1 MSVAIYDFNEIKRRV
16 TCEDYLRERG
26 VKIVGGRC
34 NATWRGDKSN
44 DVSLKDGGWH
54 DFKTEE
60 HGTVLDLCM
69 KVEGVSDIQDAARV
83 LGERFHVEPK
93 KTSHTV
99 AVEDG
104 TLKIET
110 KDQPDWTGF
119 MDLSFEERKMTVSL
133 PEDAYRALILDTRT
147 GDVDVPEWLTF
158 DRVEITASTA
168 DVCCR
173 SSVTDSVVI
182 KTGTG
187 DIALEGTSA
196 GAIECGVTTGH
207 IRMANVS
214 CKGDVYAKVST
225 GKLIVNGLTCG
236 SLKTEGSTGDV
247 QLQNV
252 VASGSLSIERSTG
265 DVHFVNSDAAEIRV
279 VTSTGDVTGTLR
291 TAKIFTVKTSTGDVN
306 VPASAAGG
314 KCEIKTSTGDV
325 RIGIASGK

>member
-1 MSVAIYDFNEIKRRV
+1 MKKALIIAAILLAAGILISVGALAAAGFRMN
-16 TCEDYLRERG
+16 
-26 VKIVGGRC
+26 
-34 NATWRGDKSN
+34 N
-44 DVSLKDGGWH
+44 
-54 DFKTEE
+54 F
-60 HGTVLDLCM
+60 GTVKFETNTYAVTEQFDSIRIN
-69 KVEGVSDIQDAARV
+69 EHTADIVFVRSEDGTCSV
-83 LGERFHVEPK
+83 VCNEPK

-173 SSVTDSVVI
+173 SSVTDSVAI

-187 DIALEGTSA
+187 DIALEGVST
-196 GAIECGVTTGH
+196 GAIECSVTTGH
-207 IRMANVS
+207 IRMSNIS

-225 GKLIVNGLTCG
+225 GKLTVNGLTCG
-236 SLKTEGSTGDV
+236 SFQSEGSTGTV

-252 VASGSLSIERSTG
+252 AASGTMAIERSTG
-265 DVHFVNSDAAEIRV
+265 DVYFVNSDAAEIRV

-291 TAKIFTVKTSTGDVN
+291 TAKIFTVKTTTGDVD

>member
-1 MSVAIYDFNEIKRRV
+1 MKKALIIAAILLAAGILISVGALAAAGFRTKN
-16 TCEDYLRERG
+16 
-26 VKIVGGRC
+26 
-34 NATWRGDKSN
+34 
-44 DVSLKDGGWH
+44 
-54 DFKTEE
+54 F
-60 HGTVLDLCM
+60 GTV
-69 KVEGVSDIQDAARV
+69 KFETNIYAVT
-83 LGERFHVEPK
+83 ERFDSIRINEHTANIVFVRSEDGTCSVVCHEPK

-187 DIALEGTSA
+187 DIVLEGVSPS
-196 GAIECGVTTGH
+196 AIECSVTTGH

-225 GKLIVNGLTCG
+225 GKLTVNGLTCG
-236 SLKTEGSTGDV
+236 NLQSEGSTGTV

-252 VASGSLSIERSTG
+252 AASGTMAIERSTG
-265 DVHFVNSDAAEIRV
+265 DVNFVNSDAAEIRV

-291 TAKIFTVKTSTGDVN
+291 TAKIFTVKTSTGDVD